1 MVKSYYRCLIIYYSV
16 LCRVFVV
23 YDKVSDEHAVT
34 LLRYSSC
41 YSKLQGQTK

>member
-23 YDKVSDEHAVT
+23 YDNAFDKHAVT
-34 LLRYSSC
+34 LLR
-41 YSKLQGQTK
+41 